1 MEVSSKAS
9 VDWYSGLT
17 TGQGKATLA
26 SGNGEFEVDWKAR
39 SEGRANATTP
49 EELLAAAHASCYSM
63 ALSFALEQNGTPP
76 HWVKVEAEV
85 KFEAGVGVK
94 SSMLTVHAKVSGID
108 QLEFSRFAEDAK
120 DNCPVSKALAGVD
133 ISLESATLEESII

>member
-1 MEVSSKAS
+1 MTVSSKAMTK
-9 VDWYSGLT
+9 WYSGLT
-17 TGQGKATLA
+17 TGQGKTTLA
-26 SGNGEFEVDWKAR
+26 SGNGEFEVDWQAR
-39 SEGRANATTP
+39 SEGREKATTP

-76 HWVKVEAEV
+76 HWVQVEAEV

-133 ISLESATLEESII
+133 ISLESATLEESVV

>member
-1 MEVSSKAS
+1 MEVSSKAKAE
-9 VDWYSGLT
+9 WYSGLT
-17 TGQGKATLA
+17 TGQGKAHLE
-26 SGNGEFEVDWKAR
+26 SGNGSFDVNWKAR
-39 SEGRANATTP
+39 SEGEAGVTTP

-76 HWVKVEAEV
+76 HWVKVDAEV

-94 SSMLTVHAKVSGID
+94 SSMLTVHAKVDGID

-120 DNCPVSKALAGVD
+120 ENCPVSKALAGVD
-133 ISLESATLEESII
+133 ISLESATLVA

>member
-1 MEVSSKAS
+1 MEVSSKATTK
-9 VDWYSGLT
+9 WYGGLSN
-17 TGQGKATLA
+17 GEGRSTLA

-39 SEGRANATTP
+39 SEGRDGATTP

-76 HWVKVEAEV
+76 HWVKVDAEV
-85 KFEAGVGVK
+85 KFEAGVGVR

-108 QLEFSRFAEDAK
+108 QLEFTRFAEDAK
-120 DNCPVSKALAGVD
+120 ENCPISKALAGVD
-133 ISLESATLEESII
+133 ISLESATLVESIG

>member
-1 MEVSSKAS
+1 MEVSSKAQAE
-9 VDWYSGLT
+9 WYSGLT

-26 SGNGEFEVDWKAR
+26 SGNGSFDVNWRAR
-39 SEGRANATTP
+39 SEGEAGVTTP

-76 HWVKVEAEV
+76 TWVKVDAEV

-108 QLEFSRFAEDAK
+108 QLEFTRFAEDAK
-120 DNCPVSKALAGVD
+120 EGCPVSKALAGVD
-133 ISLESATLEESII
+133 ISLESATLVA